1 MIPIILDTDPGID
14 DAAAITLA
22 LKSPAIDVR
31 LITTV
36 VGNVAVDKTTAN
48 ALRLVEFLEM
58 DVPVAKGAS
67 QPLLREHE
75 DSSHIHGAS
84 GMGGY
89 EFPELSKEPIEMNAV
104 EAMKQTLEQ
113 AGEPITIVAIG
124 ALTNVALLIKE
135 YPEVLHHI
143 KEIIIM
149 GGALGAGNV
158 NSAAEFNIY
167 TDPHAA
173 KIVFDAQLPLVMIGL
188 DITTATVVKKEAL
201 MEVKE
206 INDLG
211 HLLYSLFA
219 NYNSGSIEGG
229 IEAHD
234 LSAIYY
240 LIHPEKAKTKDYSID
255 IAVEGPAMGATV
267 ADVQGIHHPNQKNCT
282 VGLAFESLDHFNEWF
297 IETVKT

>member
-14 DAAAITLA
+14 DATAITLA

-36 VGNVAVDKTTAN
+36 AGNVDVEKTTAN
-48 ALRLVEFLEM
+48 ALRLVEFLKM

-67 QPLLREHE
+67 EPLLREHE

-84 GMGGY
+84 GMDGY
-89 EFPELSKEPIEMNAV
+89 EFPELTTEPIRLSAV
-104 EAMKQTLEQ
+104 EAMKKTIQESD
-113 AGEPITIVAIG
+113 ESITIVAIG
-124 ALTNVALLIKE
+124 ALTNIALLIKE
-135 YPEVLHHI
+135 YPEILEKV
-143 KEIIIM
+143 KEIVIM
-149 GGALGAGNV
+149 GGTLGAGNV

-173 KIVFDAQLPLVMIGL
+173 KIVFDADVSLVMIGL
-188 DITTATVVKKEAL
+188 DITLQTVVKQEAL

-206 INDLG
+206 TNDLG
-211 HLLYSLFA
+211 QMLYSLFS
-219 NYNSGSIEGG
+219 NYVSGSIESG

-240 LIHPEKAKTKDYSID
+240 VIYPEKAETKDYYIN
-255 IAVEGPAMGATV
+255 IAVDGPAMGATV
-267 ADVQGIHHPNQKNCT
+267 ADVQGIHYPGKKNCT
-282 VGLAFESLDHFNEWF
+282 VGLVFENLDHFNDWF
-297 IETVKT
+297 IETVKL

>member
-58 DVPVAKGAS
+58 DIPVAKGAS
-67 QPLLREHE
+67 EPLLREHE

-84 GMGGY
+84 GMDGY
-89 EFPELSKEPIEMNAV
+89 QFPELKTEPIGLNAV
-104 EAMKQTLEQ
+104 EAMKQTIE
-113 AGEPITIVAIG
+113 ESDESITIVAIG

-135 YPEVLHHI
+135 YPEVLHNV
-143 KEIIIM
+143 KEIVIM

-158 NSAAEFNIY
+158 NSAAEFNVY

-173 KIVFDAQLPLVMIGL
+173 KIVFDAEVSLIMIGL
-188 DITTATVVKKEAL
+188 DITLQTVVKQEAL

-206 INDLG
+206 ANELG
-211 HLLYSLFA
+211 HMLYSLFA

-240 LIHPEKAKTKDYSID
+240 LIYPEKAKTKEYYINVV
-255 IAVEGPAMGATV
+255 VEGPAMGATV
-267 ADVQGIHHPNQKNCT
+267 ADVQGIHYPRQKNCA

-297 IETVKT
+297 VETVRL

>member
-36 VGNVAVDKTTAN
+36 VGNVDVEKTTMN

-67 QPLLREHE
+67 EPLLREHE

-84 GMGGY
+84 GMAGY
-89 EFPELSKEPIEMNAV
+89 EFAEITTQPIEINAV
-104 EAMKQTLEQ
+104 EAMKKVIEESAEQ
-113 AGEPITIVAIG
+113 ITIVAIG

-135 YPEVLHHI
+135 HPEILHNV
-143 KEIIIM
+143 KEIVIM

-173 KIVFDAQLPLVMIGL
+173 KIVFDAEVPLVMIGL
-188 DITTATVVKKEAL
+188 DITTSTVVRKEAL

-206 INDLG
+206 TNDLG
-211 HLLYSLFA
+211 YMLYSLFA
-219 NYNSGSIEGG
+219 NYNSGSIEDG

-240 LIHPEKAKTKDYSID
+240 LIHPEKAEMKDYYID
-255 IAVEGPAMGATV
+255 VAVDGAAMGATV
-267 ADVQGIHHPNQKNCT
+267 ADVQGIHHPGQKNCT
-282 VGLAFESLDHFNEWF
+282 VGLAFESLDHFNDWF
-297 IETVKT
+297 IETVKI

>member
-22 LKSPAIDVR
+22 LKSPSIDVR
-31 LITTV
+31 LITSV
-36 VGNVAVDKTTAN
+36 VGNVDVDKTTDN
-48 ALRLVEFLEM
+48 VLRLVEFLEI

-67 QPLLREHE
+67 KPLIREHE

-84 GMGGY
+84 GMAGY
-89 EFPELSKEPIEMNAV
+89 EFPAIIKKPLKINAV
-104 EAMKQTLEQ
+104 EAMKQTLEE
-113 AGEPITIVAIG
+113 ADEPITIVAIG

-135 YPEVLHHI
+135 YPEVLEKV
-143 KEIIIM
+143 KEIVLM

-173 KIVFDAQLPLVMIGL
+173 KIVFDANVPLVMIGL
-188 DITTATVVKKEAL
+188 DITLQTVVTQEAL

-206 INDLG
+206 ANALG
-211 HLLYSLFA
+211 NMLYSLFA
-219 NYNSGSIEGG
+219 NYNSGSIKEG

-240 LIHPEKAKTKDYSID
+240 LVYPEKAKTKDYYINIAID
-255 IAVEGPAMGATV
+255 GPVMGATV
-267 ADVQGIHHPNQKNCT
+267 ADVQGIHHPGQKNCT
-282 VGLAFESLDHFNEWF
+282 VGLSFESLDHFNQWF
-297 IETVKT
+297 VETVKL